1 MLPFCYVGYVGYV
14 GYRLKSLPLSCMR
27 TYSYIIAI

>member
-1 MLPFCYVGYVGYV
+1 LSFCYVGYVGYV
-14 GYRLKSLPLSCMR
+14 GYGKKSRQLPCMR